1 MSYRVGYK
9 MYDLRAFIEARL
21 GKQIAKKLDAE
32 MSDIELILS
41 PRNMGMG
48 MDIAYQRYTAEF
60 YIDRLP
66 FKQYNPAVLFANVAA
81 WLMDNDKDREE
92 QLGELKDPVI
102 EVVIED
108 EQNAE
113 VLIQIVFEEPIK
125 VVEDENGDIYWRGK
139 QWKLEEYEIWVA
151 ENLRDVVINNAQD

>member
-9 MYDLRAFIEARL
+9 MHKLRAFIEARL
-21 GKQIAKKLDAE
+21 GKQIAQKLDAE

-60 YIDRLP
+60 LIDRLP
-66 FKQYNPAVLFANVAA
+66 FKKYNPAVLFANVAA
-81 WLMDNDKDREE
+81 WLMDNDEEREE

-125 VVEDENGDIYWRGK
+125 IVEDESGDIYWRNK
-139 QWKLEEYEIWVA
+139 RWKIQEYEIWVA
-151 ENLRDVVINNAQD
+151 ESLRDVVIPNAED